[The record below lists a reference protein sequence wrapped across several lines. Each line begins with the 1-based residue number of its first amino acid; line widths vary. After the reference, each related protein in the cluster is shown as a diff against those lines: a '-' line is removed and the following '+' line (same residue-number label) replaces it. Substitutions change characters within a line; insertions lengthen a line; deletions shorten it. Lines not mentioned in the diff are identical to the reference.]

1 MVERTRIKT
10 AKIDDVLRMVE
21 GSHLAH
27 AFLKHEGVFLYMG
40 SRMSLAQ

>member
-1 MVERTRIKT
+1 MVEKTRIKT
-10 AKIDDVLRMVE
+10 AKNDAVPCMVD
-21 GSHLAH
+21 GSDLAH